1 MKMLPGLM
9 GRNNFGH
16 VRGIVQLCAKRRESI
31 RRIKGRGTGV
41 PQPFLFVG

>member
-9 GRNNFGH
+9 GRNNI
-16 VRGIVQLCAKRRESI
+16 RACQGIVQLCAKRRESI